1 MSGGIIVRL
10 PTRHSRQ
17 QKNNNMISLLGICL
31 IPLVAWLASANR
43 SAINPR
49 TVIGAFIIQTAIGG
63 FVLYVPAGQSFVEVL
78 AYGFSNL
85 MGYSKSGIDFI
96 FGGLVGES
104 IGFTFALNVL
114 PVIVFFSS
122 LITVLYYLGVMGW
135 IVKLIGGFLQK
146 VLGTSR
152 PESLS
157 AAANIFIGQTE
168 APLVVKPF
176 IPQMTQS
183 ELFAIMVGGLA
194 SIAGSVMAGYA
205 GIGIDIKYLL
215 AASFMAAP
223 GGLMIAKIMV
233 PETEAPNDDIADV
246 EEDEDV
252 YVNMFDAAA
261 AGALTGLQI
270 ALAVGAM
277 VLAFIALIALLNGVL
292 GWATGLF
299 GIEGVT
305 IEVVL
310 GYIFQPIAWALGV
323 PWHEANVA
331 GSFIGQKLVLNEFV
345 AFFGFVEVMD
355 TVSPKTQAIITFALC
370 GFANFSSIA
379 ICLGG
384 IGTLAPGRRAD
395 LARLGLRALFAATL
409 ANLMSA
415 ALAGFFLSL
424 S

>member
-1 MSGGIIVRL
+1 LGWYDHNTQIRRSG
-10 PTRHSRQ
+10 T
-17 QKNNNMISLLGICL
+17 KMISLLGICL
-31 IPLVAWLASANR
+31 LPLAAWLLSSNR
-43 SAINPR
+43 KAVNPR
-49 TVIGAFIIQTAIGG
+49 TVLGAFAIQATIGG
-63 FVLYVPAGQSFVEVL
+63 FVLYVPAGKRIVEVL
-78 AYGFSNL
+78 AVGVSNIL
-85 MGYSKSGIDFI
+85 IYSQAGIDFL
-96 FGGLVGES
+96 FGGLVGGS
-104 IGFTFALNVL
+104 LGFIFALNVL

-135 IVKLIGGFLQK
+135 IVKLIGGFLQR

-176 IPQMTQS
+176 LPKMTDS
-183 ELFAIMVGGLA
+183 ELFAVMVGGLA

-205 GIGIDIKYLL
+205 GLGVDIKYLL

-223 GGLMIAKIMV
+223 GGLMMAKLVM
-233 PETEAPNDDIADV
+233 PETQVPNNDLVAV
-246 EEDEDV
+246 TSEEDTH
-252 YVNMFDAAA
+252 VNIFDAAA

-277 VLAFIALIALLNGVL
+277 LLAFIALIALLNGIL
-292 GWATGLF
+292 SWFTGLF
-299 GIEGVT
+299 GVDGIT
-305 IEVVL
+305 IEIML
-310 GYIFQPIAWALGV
+310 GYAFQPVAWVLGV
-323 PWHEANVA
+323 PWHEANIA

-345 AFFGFVEVMD
+345 AFVNFAGVID
-355 TVSPKTQAIITFALC
+355 TLTPKTQAIITFALC

-384 IGTLAPGRRAD
+384 IGTLAPSRRKD
-395 LARLGLRALFAATL
+395 LARLGMRALMAATL

-415 ALAGFFLSL
+415 ALAGFFLSIG
-424 S
+424 

>member
-1 MSGGIIVRL
+1 
-10 PTRHSRQ
+10 
-17 QKNNNMISLLGICL
+17 MISLLGVCL
-31 IPLVAWLASANR
+31 LPLAAWLLSTNR
-43 SAINPR
+43 KAVNPR
-49 TVIGAFIIQTAIGG
+49 TVLGAFAIQATIGG
-63 FVLYVPAGQSFVEVL
+63 FVLYVPAGKQIVEVL
-78 AYGFSNL
+78 AIGVSNIL
-85 MGYSKSGIDFI
+85 IYSQAGIDFL
-96 FGGLVGES
+96 FGGLVGGS
-104 IGFTFALNVL
+104 LGFIFALNVL

-122 LITVLYYLGVMGW
+122 LITVLYYLGVMDW

-176 IPQMTQS
+176 LPKMTDS
-183 ELFAIMVGGLA
+183 ELFAVMVGGLA

-205 GIGIDIKYLL
+205 GLGVDIKYLL

-223 GGLMIAKIMV
+223 GGLMMAKLVM
-233 PETEAPNDDIADV
+233 PETEEPNNDLV
-246 EEDEDV
+246 TVTSEEDTH
-252 YVNMFDAAA
+252 VNIFDAAA

-277 VLAFIALIALLNGVL
+277 LLAFIALIALLNGIL
-292 GWATGLF
+292 SWFTGLF
-299 GIEGVT
+299 GVDGIT
-305 IEVVL
+305 IEIML
-310 GYIFQPIAWALGV
+310 GYAFQPVAWILGV
-323 PWHEANVA
+323 PWHEANIA

-345 AFFGFVEVMD
+345 AFVNFAEVID
-355 TVSPKTQAIITFALC
+355 TLTPKTQAIITFALC

-384 IGTLAPGRRAD
+384 IGTLAPSRRKD
-395 LARLGLRALFAATL
+395 LARLGMRALMAATM

-424 S
+424 G

>member
-1 MSGGIIVRL
+1 
-10 PTRHSRQ
+10 
-17 QKNNNMISLLGICL
+17 MISLLGVCL
-31 IPLVAWLASANR
+31 LPLVAWLFSSNR
-43 SAINPR
+43 RAVNPR
-49 TVIGAFIIQTAIGG
+49 TIIGAFAIQAIIGG
-63 FVLYVPAGQSFVEVL
+63 FVLYVPAGKQVVEVL
-78 AYGFSNL
+78 AVGVSNIL
-85 MGYSKSGIDFI
+85 IYSGAGINFL
-96 FGGLVGES
+96 FGGLVGDS
-104 IGFTFALNVL
+104 IGFVFALNVL

-122 LITVLYYLGVMGW
+122 LITVLYYLGVMDW
-135 IVKLIGGFLQK
+135 IVRLIGGFLQK

-176 IPQMTQS
+176 LPKMTDS
-183 ELFAIMVGGLA
+183 ELFAVMVGGLA

-205 GIGIDIKYLL
+205 GLGVDIKYLL

-223 GGLMIAKIMV
+223 GGLMMAKLMM
-233 PETEAPNDDIADV
+233 PETETPNDDLV
-246 EEDEDV
+246 EVTTEEDT
-252 YVNMFDAAA
+252 YVNIFDAAA

-277 VLAFIALIALLNGVL
+277 LLAFIALIALLNGVL
-292 GWATGLF
+292 SWFTGLF
-299 GIEGVT
+299 GIDGLT
-305 IEVVL
+305 IEIIL
-310 GYIFQPIAWALGV
+310 GYAFQPVAWILGV

-345 AFFGFVEVMD
+345 AFVGFAEVID
-355 TVSPKTQAIITFALC
+355 TLTPKTQAIITFALC

-384 IGTLAPGRRAD
+384 IGTLAPSRRKD
-395 LARLGLRALFAATL
+395 LARLGMRALMAATL

>member
-1 MSGGIIVRL
+1 MII
-10 PTRHSRQ
+10 
-17 QKNNNMISLLGICL
+17 LLGVCL
-31 IPLVAWLASANR
+31 LPLIAWLFSTNR
-43 SAINPR
+43 RAVNPR
-49 TVIGAFIIQTAIGG
+49 TVIGAFIIQAAIGG
-63 FVLYVPAGQSFVEVL
+63 FVLYVPFGIKVVEVL
-78 AYGFSNL
+78 AVGVSNIL
-85 MGYSKSGIDFI
+85 VYSRAGIDFL
-96 FGGLVGES
+96 FGGLVGDS
-104 IGFTFALNVL
+104 IGFVFALNVL

-122 LITVLYYLGVMGW
+122 LITVLYYLGVMDW
-135 IVKLIGGFLQK
+135 IVRLIGGFLQK

-176 IPQMTQS
+176 LSKMTNS
-183 ELFAIMVGGLA
+183 ELFAVMVGGLA

-205 GIGIDIKYLL
+205 GLGVDIKYLL

-223 GGLMIAKIMV
+223 GGLLMAKLVM
-233 PETEAPNDDIADV
+233 PETEEANNEL
-246 EEDEDV
+246 EEVQTEEETH
-252 YVNMFDAAA
+252 VNIFDAAA

-277 VLAFIALIALLNGVL
+277 LLAFIALIAMLNGIMA
-292 GWATGLF
+292 WFTGLF

-305 IEVVL
+305 IQLIL
-310 GYIFQPIAWALGV
+310 GYAFQPVAWILGV
-323 PWHEANVA
+323 PWNEANIA

-345 AFFGFVEVMD
+345 AFVGFAEVID
-355 TVSPKTQAIITFALC
+355 TLTPKTQAIITFALC

-384 IGTLAPGRRAD
+384 IGTLAPSRRKD
-395 LARLGLRALFAATL
+395 LARLGVRALFAATL

-415 ALAGFFLSL
+415 SLAGFFLSL
-424 S
+424 G

>member
-1 MSGGIIVRL
+1 
-10 PTRHSRQ
+10 
-17 QKNNNMISLLGICL
+17 MISLLGICL
-31 IPLVAWLASANR
+31 IPFIAWLASTNR
-43 SAINPR
+43 AAINPR
-49 TVIGAFIIQTAIGG
+49 TVFGAFAIQAAIGG

-85 MGYSKSGIDFI
+85 MGYSKAGIDFI
-96 FGGLVGES
+96 FGGLVGDS

-122 LITVLYYLGVMGW
+122 LITVLYYVGVMGW

-223 GGLMIAKIMV
+223 GGLMIAKIMM
-233 PETEAPNDDIADV
+233 PETATPNDNIEDV
-246 EEDEDV
+246 EEDEET

-292 GWATGLF
+292 GWFTGLF
-299 GIEGVT
+299 GIEGIT
-305 IEVVL
+305 IEVLL
-310 GYIFQPIAWALGV
+310 GYLFQPVAWALGI

-345 AFFGFVEVMD
+345 AFFNFIEVID
-355 TVSPKTQAIITFALC
+355 TVSPKSQAIITFALC

-384 IGTLAPGRRAD
+384 IGTIAPGRRSD
-395 LARLGLRALFAATL
+395 LARLGLRALLAATL

-424 S
+424 

>member
-1 MSGGIIVRL
+1 
-10 PTRHSRQ
+10 
-17 QKNNNMISLLGICL
+17 MISLLGVCL
-31 IPLVAWLASANR
+31 LPLVAWLFSSNR
-43 SAINPR
+43 SAVNPR
-49 TVIGAFIIQTAIGG
+49 TVLGAFAIQAAIGG
-63 FVLYVPAGQSFVEVL
+63 FVLYVPAGKQIVEVL
-78 AYGFSNL
+78 AVGVSNIL
-85 MGYSKSGIDFI
+85 IYSGAGIDFL
-96 FGGLVGES
+96 FGGLVGDS
-104 IGFTFALNVL
+104 IGFVFALNVL

-122 LITVLYYLGVMGW
+122 LITVLYYLGVMDW
-135 IVKLIGGFLQK
+135 IVRLIGGFLQK

-176 IPQMTQS
+176 LPRMTDS
-183 ELFAIMVGGLA
+183 ELFAVMVGGLA

-205 GIGIDIKYLL
+205 GLGVDIKYLL

-223 GGLMIAKIMV
+223 GGLMMAKLVM
-233 PETEAPNDDIADV
+233 PETETPNNELV
-246 EEDEDV
+246 EVTSEEDTH
-252 YVNMFDAAA
+252 VNIFDAAA

-277 VLAFIALIALLNGVL
+277 LLAFIALIALLNGIL
-292 GWATGLF
+292 GWFTGLF
-299 GIEGVT
+299 GVDGIT
-305 IEVVL
+305 IEIIL
-310 GYIFQPIAWALGV
+310 GYAFQPVAWVLGV
-323 PWHEANVA
+323 PWNEANVA

-345 AFFGFVEVMD
+345 AFVGFADVID
-355 TVSPKTQAIITFALC
+355 TLTPKTQAIVTFALC

-384 IGTLAPGRRAD
+384 IGTLAPSRRKD
-395 LARLGLRALFAATL
+395 LARLGMRALMAATL

>member
-1 MSGGIIVRL
+1 
-10 PTRHSRQ
+10 
-17 QKNNNMISLLGICL
+17 MISLIGICL
-31 IPLVAWLASANR
+31 IPLIAWLASTNR
-43 SAINPR
+43 SAINYR
-49 TVIGAFIIQTAIGG
+49 TVGGAFAIQTAIGG

-78 AYGFSNL
+78 AIGFSNL
-85 MGYSKSGIDFI
+85 MGYSRDGIDFI
-96 FGGLVGES
+96 FGGLVGDS

-176 IPQMTQS
+176 ISRMTHS

-223 GGLMIAKIMV
+223 GGLLIAKIMV
-233 PETEAPNDDIADV
+233 PETETPNNDLEEVED
-246 EEDEDV
+246 EEDT
-252 YVNMFDAAA
+252 YVNVFDAAA
-261 AGALTGLQI
+261 AGALTGMQI

-277 VLAFIALIALLNGVL
+277 VLAFIALVAVLNGIL
-292 GWATGLF
+292 GWGTGLF
-299 GIEGVT
+299 GVEGIT
-305 IEVVL
+305 IEVLL
-310 GYIFQPIAWALGV
+310 GWIFQPIAWALGV

-384 IGTLAPGRRAD
+384 IGTIAPSRRQD

-424 S
+424 G

>member
-1 MSGGIIVRL
+1 
-10 PTRHSRQ
+10 
-17 QKNNNMISLLGICL
+17 MISLLGICL
-31 IPLVAWLASANR
+31 LPLAAWLLSSNR
-43 SAINPR
+43 KAVNPR
-49 TVIGAFIIQTAIGG
+49 TVFGAFAIQAAIGG
-63 FVLYVPAGQSFVEVL
+63 FVLYVPAGTQIVEVL
-78 AYGFSNL
+78 AVGVSNVL
-85 MGYSKSGIDFI
+85 IYSQEGINFL

-104 IGFTFALNVL
+104 IGFVFALNVL

-122 LITVLYYLGVMGW
+122 LITVLYYLGVMDW

-176 IPQMTQS
+176 LPKMTDS
-183 ELFAIMVGGLA
+183 ELFAIMVGGMA

-205 GIGIDIKYLL
+205 GLGVEIKYLL

-223 GGLMIAKIMV
+223 GGLMMAKIFM
-233 PETEAPNDDIADV
+233 PETEEPNNDLIKINA
-246 EEDEDV
+246 EEDEEEDTH
-252 YVNMFDAAA
+252 VNIFDAAA

-277 VLAFIALIALLNGVL
+277 LLAFIALIALLNGIL
-292 GWATGLF
+292 GWFTGLF
-299 GIEGVT
+299 GVDGIT
-305 IEVVL
+305 IEILL
-310 GYIFQPIAWALGV
+310 GYFFQPVAWVLGV
-323 PWHEANVA
+323 PWHEANIA

-345 AFFGFVEVMD
+345 AFVNFADVID
-355 TVSPKTQAIITFALC
+355 TLTPKTQAIITFALC

-384 IGTLAPGRRAD
+384 IGTLAPSRRKD
-395 LARLGLRALFAATL
+395 LARLGMRALMAATL

-424 S
+424 G

>member
-1 MSGGIIVRL
+1 
-10 PTRHSRQ
+10 
-17 QKNNNMISLLGICL
+17 MISLLGVCL
-31 IPLVAWLASANR
+31 LPLAAWLLSSNR
-43 SAINPR
+43 KAVNPR
-49 TVIGAFIIQTAIGG
+49 TVLGAFAIQAIIGG
-63 FVLYVPAGQSFVEVL
+63 FVLYVPAGKRIVEVL
-78 AYGFSNL
+78 AIGVSNIL
-85 MGYSKSGIDFI
+85 IYSQAGIDFL
-96 FGGLVGES
+96 FGGLVGGS
-104 IGFTFALNVL
+104 LGFIFALNVL

-122 LITVLYYLGVMGW
+122 LITVLYYLGVMDW

-176 IPQMTQS
+176 LPKMTDS
-183 ELFAIMVGGLA
+183 ELFAVMVGGLA

-205 GIGIDIKYLL
+205 GLGVDIKYLL

-223 GGLMIAKIMV
+223 GGLMMAKLVM
-233 PETEAPNDDIADV
+233 PETEVPNNEV
-246 EEDEDV
+246 VTVTSEEDTH
-252 YVNMFDAAA
+252 VNIFDAAA

-277 VLAFIALIALLNGVL
+277 LLAFIALIALLNGIL
-292 GWATGLF
+292 SWFTGLF
-299 GIEGVT
+299 GVDGIT
-305 IEVVL
+305 IEIML
-310 GYIFQPIAWALGV
+310 GYAFQPVAWVLGV
-323 PWHEANVA
+323 PWHEANIA

-345 AFFGFVEVMD
+345 AFVNFADVID
-355 TVSPKTQAIITFALC
+355 TLTPKTQAIITFALC

-384 IGTLAPGRRAD
+384 IGTLAPSRRKD
-395 LARLGLRALFAATL
+395 LARLGMRALMAATL

-415 ALAGFFLSL
+415 ALAGFFLSIG
-424 S
+424 

>member
-1 MSGGIIVRL
+1 
-10 PTRHSRQ
+10 
-17 QKNNNMISLLGICL
+17 MISLLGVCL
-31 IPLVAWLASANR
+31 LPLVAWLFSTNR
-43 SAINPR
+43 KAVNPR
-49 TVIGAFIIQTAIGG
+49 TVFGAFAIQAAIGG
-63 FVLYVPAGQSFVEVL
+63 FVLYVPAGKQIVEVL
-78 AYGFSNL
+78 AIGVSNVL
-85 MGYSKSGIDFI
+85 IYSQEGINFL

-104 IGFTFALNVL
+104 IGFVFALNVL

-122 LITVLYYLGVMGW
+122 LITVLYYLGVMDW

-176 IPQMTQS
+176 LPKMTDS
-183 ELFAIMVGGLA
+183 ELFAIMVGGMA

-205 GIGIDIKYLL
+205 GLGVDIKYLL

-223 GGLMIAKIMV
+223 GGLMMAKLFM
-233 PETEAPNDDIADV
+233 PETEEPNNDLIEINAEEE
-246 EEDEDV
+246 EEDTH
-252 YVNMFDAAA
+252 VNIFDAAA

-277 VLAFIALIALLNGVL
+277 LLAFIALIAMLNGIL
-292 GWATGLF
+292 GWFTGLF
-299 GIEGVT
+299 GVDGIT
-305 IEVVL
+305 IEIIL
-310 GYIFQPIAWALGV
+310 GYAFQPVAWLLGV
-323 PWHEANVA
+323 PWHEANIA

-345 AFFGFVEVMD
+345 AFVNFADVID
-355 TVSPKTQAIITFALC
+355 TLTPKSQAIITFALC

-384 IGTLAPGRRAD
+384 IGTLAPSRRKD
-395 LARLGLRALFAATL
+395 LARLGMRALMAATL

-424 S
+424 G